1 MTQEEWDAYE
11 QAMKIVREK
20 TQQPQIK
27 KEAKRLPP
35 FGPLGKK
42 LIGS

>member
-1 MTQEEWDAYE
+1 MNQKEWETYNRVMSIA
-11 QAMKIVREK
+11 REK
-20 TQQPQIK
+20 SSEQSK
-27 KEAKRLPP
+27 KEESKRLPP